1 MPCKFTFHDLFY
13 NKKIKNV
20 HSVKNNISAANYSL
34 LVTLL
39 ALTPLFSH
47 AKPATL
53 TPSSALLVPEMLS
66 QQRDTLPG
74 LFAADG
80 EEQAGYGTIKNV
92 ALGSES
98 CLTLQPDNSSVTFQR
113 CQDTARQRWQLSQ
126 IMTGYLKITSEAL
139 AEENKEYCLG
149 MNSSAAQTEPTMM
162 ECTGSGFNSQRSWK
176 AAINQASAV
185 SDIVY
190 TLENKYRNDLGK
202 KEVLG
207 HSNNRLQMVA
217 TSTTNDVSWQL
228 SVPAQVATRPVI
240 GNKKV
245 LLLHTHYSDRSA
257 NDLAA
262 IKSAVFGSGTDFSSL
277 VSAVRIASYG
287 KLLLSG
293 DTVSDIDLGPRPAIC
308 SSSVVAQAQTLA
320 RAKGI
325 EPNNY
330 DYVFVEIPS
339 TSCSWTGLAA
349 TPGRWIIGNASG
361 HKPWMWQH
369 EFGHNLG
376 APHATSL
383 EGCTTNS
390 LGIVQLDQQCRKTTA
405 GDPSDTMNGGGSRLY
420 PAPYLLY
427 AGWLSDAQMPQ
438 IDKPGNYT
446 LTPLFNTPNEGELKG
461 LRILRRDGTY
471 LTLEYRQPGTGFEGW
486 ASSDPFV
493 NGVIVRVAS
502 FGSTVSN
509 TLVDTTPGSADGMKD
524 APLMPGKSIDDVLSG
539 KRITLLNIDARG
551 AHLHIGTLSDAN
563 EEVKVPV
570 AVVPEDFSVVA
581 RNNDGTVRILNG
593 NASTGNEFVWTT
605 LAGSGRFGLQA
616 EPSGPMV
623 PEVRQSSARAAFP
636 GGATGQARYQLTV
649 TGSHGMTDSKIVTV
663 TVLPPQVNINGQES
677 LAPGEVVVFNSQ
689 DNFEAAKWHW
699 SLVNGSQTVAESDLA
714 VFELDSQNYASGTY
728 QLKLDASSEDGRHF
742 ASATKTVTIA
752 ATEKA
757 YPEYVEGTAYQ
768 AGDKVH
774 SAGGNYSCK
783 PLPFTPWCAGVASAY
798 APGVGQ
804 HWQDAWD
811 KID

>member
-1 MPCKFTFHDLFY
+1 MPCKFALSDLFCL
-13 NKKIKNV
+13 KKIKNV
-20 HSVKNNISAANYSL
+20 HSVKNNISATNYSL
-34 LVTLL
+34 LVTML
-39 ALTPLFSH
+39 ALTPLMSH
-47 AKPATL
+47 AQPATL
-53 TPSSALLVPEMLS
+53 AHSSTPLVPEMLS
-66 QQRDTLPG
+66 QQHDTLPG
-74 LFAADG
+74 LYADDG
-80 EEQAGYGTIKNV
+80 EKQAGYSTIKNV
-92 ALGSES
+92 ALGSEN
-98 CLTLQPDNSSVTFQR
+98 CLTLQADNSSVAFQS

-139 AEENKEYCLG
+139 AQGNKEYCLG
-149 MNSSAAQTEPTMM
+149 VNTSAAQAVPRMM
-162 ECTGSGFNSQRSWK
+162 ECTGSGFTSQRAWK
-176 AAINQASAV
+176 AAINQAYAGSEIAY
-185 SDIVY
+185 I
-190 TLENKYRNDLGK
+190 LENKYRQDLGRR
-202 KEVLG
+202 EVLG
-207 HSNNRLQMVA
+207 QSANRLQMVA
-217 TSTTNDVSWQL
+217 ASTTNEVSWQL
-228 SVPAQVATRPVI
+228 SVPVIVATRPVM
-240 GNKKV
+240 GNKKI
-245 LLLHTHYSDRSA
+245 LLLHTHYSDRPA

-262 IKSAVFGSGTDFSSL
+262 IKSAVFGTGTDFSSL

-287 KLLLSG
+287 KLLLTG
-293 DTVSDIDLGPRPAIC
+293 DTVSDINLGPRPDVC
-308 SSSVVAQAQTLA
+308 SNSVVAQAQTLA
-320 RAKGI
+320 REKGI

-330 DYVFVEIPS
+330 DYVFVEIPF
-339 TSCSWTGLAA
+339 TSCNWSGLAA
-349 TPGRWIIGNASG
+349 MPGRWIIGNASG

-376 APHATSL
+376 APHSTSL
-383 EGCTTNS
+383 EGCTSNS
-390 LGIVQLDQQCRKTTA
+390 QGIVQLDQQCRKTTA
-405 GDPSDTMNGGGSRLY
+405 GDPSDTMNGGGRRLY
-420 PAPYLLY
+420 PAPYMLY

-438 IDKPGNYT
+438 VDKPGNYT
-446 LTPLFNTPNEGELKG
+446 LTPLFNTPKEGELKG

-471 LTLEYRQPGTGFEGW
+471 LTLEYRQPGSGFENW
-486 ASSDPFV
+486 ESSDPFV

-524 APLMPGKSIDDVLSG
+524 APLMPGKSIDDLLSG
-539 KRITLLNIDARG
+539 KRITLLSIDASG
-551 AHLHIGTLSDAN
+551 AHLHIGTISDAN

-570 AVVPEDFSVVA
+570 AVVPDDFSIVA

-593 NASTGNEFVWTT
+593 NASIGNEFIWTT
-605 LAGSGRFGLQA
+605 LADSGRFGLQA

-636 GGATGQARYQLTV
+636 GGATGQARFKLTV

-663 TVLPPQVNINGQES
+663 TVLPPQVNINGQGS
-677 LAPGEVVVFNSQ
+677 LAPGEIGVFNSQ

-699 SLVNGSQTVAESDLA
+699 SLVSGSQTLAESDLA
-714 VFELDSQNYASGTY
+714 VFELGSQNYASGTY

-752 ATEKA
+752 ATEQA

-768 AGDKVH
+768 GGDKVH

-783 PLPFTPWCAGVASAY
+783 PLPFTPWCAGEAWAY